1 MIFYLAHAAVHILA
15 ASPSP
20 GAATQCGSAGD
31 LNPAACAPPG
41 LDAIGSQWIAWVKWA
56 GVVGGVMGLMA
67 CGIMMAVGRRNR
79 SHLAGEGASGIPWTL
94 AGLTIIALA
103 SGVVTSIVS

>member
-1 MIFYLAHAAVHILA
+1 MSPDLAHAVLHVLTA
-15 ASPSP
+15 AAPVAP
-20 GAATQCGSAGD
+20 AQCGSAGD

-41 LDAIGSQWIAWVKWA
+41 LDQIGSQWISWVKWA
-56 GVVGGVMGLMA
+56 GVVGGIMGLMA

-79 SHLAGEGASGIPWTL
+79 SNLAGEGASGIPWTL

-103 SGVVTSIVS
+103 SGIVTSIL